1 VEIQEQFHVKNIKD
15 RMMKRIVYILT
26 TLFLL
31 ASCSSDELVPVT
43 QNDWTP
49 NISRNATGGKELRI
63 VGRKD
68 GDTQFDKILIPASD
82 GGNAAWKKDDR
93 PDGDKVANSDEF
105 IAFAPAGN
113 GLPASIKHDGVTEYF
128 VDHHNDK
135 PNSFEMKPLMSQ
147 LKLHVW
153 VEGTEG
159 EAPQNTCL
167 HVYTEADLDF
177 PGKAFMNLSNR
188 QRINLGE
195 FVFSGELEQ
204 DGHRYKKY
212 SMKRHIVVIPQTL
225 PAGEE
230 VLWFNIK
237 DAQYYLK
244 PEKDIQLKPGFI
256 TSLTL
261 PVTYVKQEEEGGD
274 SGEGGETV
282 TPPAKKVIAIDQS
295 TITIT
300 SWKWGETINGNIY
313 NSDNN

>member
-1 VEIQEQFHVKNIKD
+1 
-15 RMMKRIVYILT
+15 MKRIVYILT

-49 NISRNATGGKELRI
+49 NISRNVTGGEELRI
-63 VGRKD
+63 VGRKN
-68 GDTQFDKILIPASD
+68 GVNQFDNILIPALD
-82 GGNAAWKKDDR
+82 GGNAAWEDNVGPDR
-93 PDGDKVANSDEF
+93 NKVKESNEF
-105 IAFAPAGN
+105 IAFAPAASS
-113 GLPASIKHDGVTEYF
+113 LPTSITHDGETEYF
-128 VDHHNDK
+128 VDYHKTTEPDTQ
-135 PNSFEMKPLMSQ
+135 PDSFTMYPLMSQ

-167 HVYTEADLDF
+167 FVYTEADLDF
-177 PGKAFMNLSNR
+177 PNKAFKEKLRNR
-188 QRINLGE
+188 QRIDLNE
-195 FVFSGELEQ
+195 FVFSGDLEQ
-204 DGHRYKKY
+204 EDHLYKKY
-212 SMKRHIVVIPQTL
+212 SMQTHIVVIPQKL

-282 TPPAKKVIAIDQS
+282 TPPAKKVIAIDES
-295 TITIT
+295 MVTITPWQPD
-300 SWKWGETINGNIY
+300 STINGSIPTPN

>member
-1 VEIQEQFHVKNIKD
+1 
-15 RMMKRIVYILT
+15 MKRIVYILT

-49 NISRNATGGKELRI
+49 NISRNATGGEELRI

-68 GDTQFDKILIPASD
+68 GDIQFNKILIPASD

-128 VDHHNDK
+128 VDHYNAKPNNAK
-135 PNSFEMKPLMSQ
+135 PNSFTMYPLMSQ

-159 EAPQNTCL
+159 EAPKNTCL
-167 HVYTEADLDF
+167 LVYTEADLDF
-177 PGKAFMNLSNR
+177 PGKAFKHLSNS
-188 QRINLGE
+188 QRINLNE
-195 FVFSGELEQ
+195 FVFSGELKQEDHQ
-204 DGHRYKKY
+204 YNKY
-212 SMKRHIVVIPQTL
+212 SMKTHIVVIPQTL

-282 TPPAKKVIAIDQS
+282 TPPAKKVIAIDES
-295 TITIT
+295 MVTITPWQPG
-300 SWKWGETINGNIY
+300 STINGFIPTPN

>member
-1 VEIQEQFHVKNIKD
+1 
-15 RMMKRIVYILT
+15 MKRIVYILT

-68 GDTQFDKILIPASD
+68 GNTQFDNILIPASD
-82 GGNAAWKKDDR
+82 GGNAAWQNNDG
-93 PDGDKVANSDEF
+93 PDGNKVDESDEF
-105 IAFAPAGN
+105 IAFAPAGSS
-113 GLPASIKHDGVTEYF
+113 LPTSISYDGVTEYF
-128 VDHHNDK
+128 VDYQNKK
-135 PNSFEMKPLMSQ
+135 PDSFGMKPLMSQ

-167 HVYTEADLDF
+167 LVYTEAELNF
-177 PGKAFMNLSNR
+177 PGKAFKNLSNR
-188 QRINLGE
+188 QRINLNK
-195 FVFSGELEQ
+195 FVFSGELKQE
-204 DGHRYKKY
+204 DHLYEKY
-212 SMKRHIVVIPQTL
+212 SMKTHIVVIPQTL

-244 PEKDIQLKPGFI
+244 PEKDIKLKPGFI

-282 TPPAKKVIAIDQS
+282 TPPTKKVIAIDES
-295 TITIT
+295 MVTITPWQPD
-300 SWKWGETINGNIY
+300 STINGSIPTPN

>member
-1 VEIQEQFHVKNIKD
+1 
-15 RMMKRIVYILT
+15 MKRIVYILT

-31 ASCSSDELVPVT
+31 ASCSSDELVPVP

-49 NISRNATGGKELRI
+49 NISRNATGGEELRI
-63 VGRKD
+63 VGRKN
-68 GDTQFDKILIPASD
+68 GVNQFNKILIPASD
-82 GGNAAWKKDDR
+82 GGNAAWKNNDR
-93 PDGDKVANSDEF
+93 PHGDKVADSDEF
-105 IAFAPAGN
+105 IAFAPAGD
-113 GLPASIKHDGVTEYF
+113 GLPTSIRHDGVTEYF
-128 VDHHNDK
+128 VDHYNDK
-135 PNSFEMKPLMSQ
+135 PNNFVMKPLMSQ

-167 HVYTEADLDF
+167 LVYTEADLDF
-177 PGKAFMNLSNR
+177 PGKAFKNLSNR
-188 QRINLGE
+188 QRINLNE
-195 FVFSGELEQ
+195 FVFIDDLEQ
-204 DGHRYKKY
+204 DGHLYKKY
-212 SMKRHIVVIPQTL
+212 SMQTHIVVIPQTL

-282 TPPAKKVIAIDQS
+282 TPPAKKVIAIDES
-295 TITIT
+295 MVTITPWQPG
-300 SWKWGETINGNIY
+300 STINGSISTPN

>member
-1 VEIQEQFHVKNIKD
+1 
-15 RMMKRIVYILT
+15 MKRIVYILT

-31 ASCSSDELVPVT
+31 ASCSSDELVPVP

-49 NISRNATGGKELRI
+49 NISRNATGGEELRI
-63 VGRKD
+63 VGRKN
-68 GDTQFDKILIPASD
+68 GVNQFNKILIPASD
-82 GGNAAWKKDDR
+82 GGNAAWKNNDR
-93 PDGDKVANSDEF
+93 PHGDKVADSDEF
-105 IAFAPAGN
+105 IAFAPAGD
-113 GLPASIKHDGVTEYF
+113 GLPTSIRHDGVTEYF
-128 VDHHNDK
+128 VDHYNDK
-135 PNSFEMKPLMSQ
+135 PNNFVMKPLMSQ

-167 HVYTEADLDF
+167 LVYTEADLDF
-177 PGKAFMNLSNR
+177 PGKAFKNLSNR
-188 QRINLGE
+188 QRINLNE
-195 FVFSGELEQ
+195 FIFIDDLEQ
-204 DGHRYKKY
+204 DGHLYKKY
-212 SMKRHIVVIPQTL
+212 SMQTHIVVIPQTL

-282 TPPAKKVIAIDQS
+282 TPPAKKVIAIDES
-295 TITIT
+295 MVTITPWQPG
-300 SWKWGETINGNIY
+300 STINGSISTPN

>member
-1 VEIQEQFHVKNIKD
+1 
-15 RMMKRIVYILT
+15 MKRIVYILT

-49 NISRNATGGKELRI
+49 NISRNATGGGKLLI
-63 VGRKD
+63 VGREN
-68 GDTQFDKILIPASD
+68 GVTQFNNILIPASD
-82 GGNAAWKKDDR
+82 GGNAAWEGNG
-93 PDGDKVANSDEF
+93 PDKSLVDKSNEF
-105 IAFAPAGN
+105 IAFAPAAGRS
-113 GLPASIKHDGVTEYF
+113 LPTSITHDGVTEYF
-128 VDHHNDK
+128 VDYQNNK
-135 PNSFEMKPLMSQ
+135 PKSFEMKPMMSQ

-159 EAPQNTCL
+159 EAPKNTCL
-167 HVYTEADLDF
+167 LVYTEADLDF
-177 PGKAFMNLSNR
+177 PGKAFKENLSNR
-188 QRINLGE
+188 QRINLNE

-204 DGHRYKKY
+204 EDHLYKKY
-212 SMKRHIVVIPQTL
+212 SMKTHMVVIPQTL

-244 PEKDIQLKPGFI
+244 PEKDIELKRGFI

-282 TPPAKKVIAIDQS
+282 TPPAKKVIAIDES
-295 TITIT
+295 MVTITP
-300 SWKWGETINGNIY
+300 WQPGFTIDGSIPTPN

>member
-1 VEIQEQFHVKNIKD
+1 
-15 RMMKRIVYILT
+15 MKRIVYILT

-49 NISRNATGGKELRI
+49 NISRNVTGGEELRI
-63 VGRKD
+63 VGRNN
-68 GDTQFDKILIPASD
+68 GVTQFDNILIPASD
-82 GGNAAWKKDDR
+82 GGNAAWKNDDG
-93 PDGDKVANSDEF
+93 PDGHQVQNSNEF

-113 GLPASIKHDGVTEYF
+113 GLPTSITHNGVTEYF
-128 VDHHNDK
+128 VDHYNATPNNDK
-135 PNSFEMKPLMSQ
+135 PNSFTMYPLMSQ

-159 EAPQNTCL
+159 EIPQNDSL
-167 HVYTEADLDF
+167 YIYTEADLDF
-177 PGKAFMNLSNR
+177 PGKAVKNLSNR
-188 QRINLGE
+188 KRIYLGE
-195 FVFSGELEQ
+195 FVPNGVLEQ
-204 DGHRYKKY
+204 DGHRYEKY
-212 SMKRHIVVIPQTL
+212 SMKTHMVVIPQTL
-225 PAGEE
+225 PADEE

-244 PEKDIQLKPGFI
+244 PEKEIKLKPGFI

-282 TPPAKKVIAIDQS
+282 TPPAKKVIAIDES
-295 TITIT
+295 MVTITP
-300 SWKWGETINGNIY
+300 WQPGLTINGFIPTPN